1 MGYREATIEA
11 LYRVEGKA
19 EIVGGE
25 IVLMP
30 AAGGFHGYVV
40 GEILASL
47 REHARRTKQGIAF
60 GDGVGFVVNLP
71 NRWSFSPDAAFW
83 VGRLTARFPDGA
95 PVFAA
100 EVRSPE
106 DFGPAAERQKADK
119 RADYFAAGTLV
130 VWDVDMLRDHVVR
143 VYPCERSNFSNDL
156 CGSGV
161 R

>member
-83 VGRLTARFPDGA
+83 VGRLTARFRWCTCLRRRGEKPGGFRA
-95 PVFAA
+95 G
-100 EVRSPE
+100 SPE
-106 DFGPAAERQKADK
+106 RQADK

>member
-83 VGRLTARFPDGA
+83 VGR
-95 PVFAA
+95 
-100 EVRSPE
+100 
-106 DFGPAAERQKADK
+106 
-119 RADYFAAGTLV
+119 
-130 VWDVDMLRDHVVR
+130 
-143 VYPCERSNFSNDL
+143 
-156 CGSGV
+156 
-161 R
+161 